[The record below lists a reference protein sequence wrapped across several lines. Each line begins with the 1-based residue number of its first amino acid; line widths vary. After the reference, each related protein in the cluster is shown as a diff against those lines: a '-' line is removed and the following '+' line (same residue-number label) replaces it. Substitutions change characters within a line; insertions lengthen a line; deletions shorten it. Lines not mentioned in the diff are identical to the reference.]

1 MLHRDGPLSVDSGR
15 APAGAAGAQRLL
27 RDEYWLRQWREGSA
41 PLSAAAD
48 AMLSDEDWLE
58 AASFAFAQ
66 RPLAAALGCLN
77 RLLMQVDMPLPA
89 LRGRLQ
95 GEEEA
100 VLCATLRLTGR
111 KALLARWR
119 QEAAD
124 AMHFLDAARAEAL
137 RQQVKH
143 LQFF

>member
-1 MLHRDGPLSVDSGR
+1 
-15 APAGAAGAQRLL
+15 
-27 RDEYWLRQWREGSA
+27 
-41 PLSAAAD
+41 
-48 AMLSDEDWLE
+48 
-58 AASFAFAQ
+58 
-66 RPLAAALGCLN
+66 
-77 RLLMQVDMPLPA
+77 MQVDMPLPA